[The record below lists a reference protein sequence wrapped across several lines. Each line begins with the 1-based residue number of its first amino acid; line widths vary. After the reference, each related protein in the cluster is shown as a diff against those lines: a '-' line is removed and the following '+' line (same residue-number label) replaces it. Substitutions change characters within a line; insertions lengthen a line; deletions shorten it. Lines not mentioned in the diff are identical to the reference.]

1 MKETTANAPGT
12 NAEYAAQLAR
22 KIHEPYEHVLAA
34 VEFYG
39 RDPIRIKRFLFEKSD
54 DGIIS
59 LIARLLGKPAE
70 QISFLHALEMFGIL
84 QDSAVQDSQTFD
96 WRPMR
101 HVLLWCLTHVQTQS
115 RTNPQLLDPCLGAT
129 QRPSAEKT
137 LGQDRCWQW

>member
-54 DGIIS
+54 DGIIC
-59 LIARLLGKPAE
+59 
-70 QISFLHALEMFGIL
+70 
-84 QDSAVQDSQTFD
+84 QTLRQTSGANFFC
-96 WRPMR
+96 MR
-101 HVLLWCLTHVQTQS
+101 DM
-115 RTNPQLLDPCLGAT
+115 LD
-129 QRPSAEKT
+129 
-137 LGQDRCWQW
+137 D

>member
-70 QISFLHALEMFGIL
+70 QISFACETCWMINPTEIEMLLHQHRGCGYYI
-84 QDSAVQDSQTFD
+84 
-96 WRPMR
+96 
-101 HVLLWCLTHVQTQS
+101 
-115 RTNPQLLDPCLGAT
+115 
-129 QRPSAEKT
+129 
-137 LGQDRCWQW
+137 